1 MNELILA
8 LQSAASSILDM
19 SAFFGWGG
27 F

>member
-1 MNELILA
+1 MNELIST
-8 LQSAASSILDM
+8 LQSIASSILDL

>member
-27 F
+27 L